1 MVNYDFKGKVV
12 LVTAASKGIG
22 FAIAQEFYRAGANV
36 AICARNESILDNA
49 VRKIK
54 ENNGGKIIG
63 YSTDLKFLSQ
73 CELMVDKAES
83 YFSSSIDILIN
94 NSGGPPPKKIMDT
107 DDNDWS
113 DAINGNLL
121 SAIFLSKKVL
131 GSMMKKKWGRIVFLT
146 SVLAKEPSEGM
157 ALSNV
162 TRSGVAS
169 FSKTLSREVA
179 NYGITVNTIL
189 TGGCKTDRFYSLVQ
203 DQIKQTGEALDEAVE
218 RLSQAVPV
226 GFISSPIEF
235 AQAVLFIAT
244 VEASY
249 INGVSL
255 PLDGGATRSIF

>member
-1 MVNYDFKGKVV
+1 MVNYDFNGKVV

-22 FAIAQEFYRAGANV
+22 LAIAQEFYKAGANV
-36 AICARNESILDNA
+36 AICARNESVLKDA
-49 VRKIK
+49 VDKIK
-54 ENNGGKIIG
+54 ENNGGEIIG
-63 YSTDLKFLSQ
+63 YAADLKNFSQ
-73 CELMVDKAES
+73 CEQMIDKAES

-131 GSMMKKKWGRIVFLT
+131 DNMIEKKWGRIIYLT

-179 NYGITVNTIL
+179 KYGVTVNTIL
-189 TGGCKTDRFYSLVQ
+189 TGGCKTDRFYSLVKN
-203 DQIKQTGEALDEAVE
+203 QIKQTGEILDEAVE
-218 RLSQAVPV
+218 KLSQAVPV
-226 GFISSPIEF
+226 GYISTPIEF